1 MIRSMTGVGRAEV
14 VLADKNK
21 IIVEIRST
29 NHRYFELNMKLPD
42 VLLHYESQIRKIV
55 NKRILRGSIQ
65 LAVNIIS
72 DSDSFQKLLIPQLT
86 NKSEQFLSN
95 FKLNY
100 GLLMNLLI
108 ISKELKEKFN
118 LSGELD
124 INTILSFP
132 NIILPV
138 QGTESNNKKIKW
150 LSIKEII
157 NKAIDNLNMMKQTE
171 GEFLY
176 KDFIYRIK
184 IICQKLENIK
194 KRSQKIQAQVQT
206 KTMALSN
213 KSEQI
218 ELLNGQ
224 RIITEEIV
232 RLSSHIK
239 TFIRTLK
246 YQGTQSIGRKLE
258 FILAEMLRE
267 SETILAKAKDILI
280 IRNGIAIKQEIDV
293 LREQAR
299 NIE

>member
-1 MIRSMTGVGRAEV
+1 MTGVGRAEI

-21 IIVEIRST
+21 VIVEIRST
-29 NHRYFELNMKLPD
+29 NHRYFELSTKLPE
-42 VLLHYESQIRKIV
+42 VLLNYESQIRKIV
-55 NKRILRGSIQ
+55 NKKILRGSIQ

-72 DSDSFQKLLIPQLT
+72 DGDAHQKLLIPQLT
-86 NKSEQFLSN
+86 NKSEQFFSN

-100 GLLMNLLI
+100 DLLMNLLA

-118 LSGELD
+118 LSGELN

-138 QGTESNNKKIKW
+138 QRTESNRKKIKW
-150 LSIKEII
+150 QTIKQVI
-157 NKAIDNLNMMKQTE
+157 NKAIDNLNLMKQTE

-184 IICQKLENIK
+184 IICQKLANIK
-194 KRSQKIQAQVQT
+194 KRSQKLQQQVRK
-206 KTMALSN
+206 KTIAISN

-232 RLSSHIK
+232 RLNSHIR
-239 TFIRTLK
+239 TFMRTLK
-246 YQGTQSIGRKLE
+246 YQGAQSIGRKLE

-267 SETILAKAKDILI
+267 SETILAKAKDVLI
-280 IRNGIAIKQEIDV
+280 VRNGIAIKQEIDV